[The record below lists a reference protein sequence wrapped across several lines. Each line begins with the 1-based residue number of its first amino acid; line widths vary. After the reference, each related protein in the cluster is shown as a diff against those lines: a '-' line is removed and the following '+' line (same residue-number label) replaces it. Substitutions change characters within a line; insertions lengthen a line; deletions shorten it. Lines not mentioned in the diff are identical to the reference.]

1 MNTIDKVLLEWS
13 LKTDKGYPDLNSKED
28 MDLFESMF
36 GIRLNEEQTST
47 DGVNYDINYSTA
59 SKNVDIEDIVKLL
72 KKETGNQKLLQR
84 VYRTLSS
91 NTSVDKVKSML
102 NKVGI
107 TKDTFSNRNL
117 PAEIIR
123 ILIRGKSNDVQTFL
137 NSINSTNLQSSG
149 NVKTTGLPGFPEEK
163 YQALAGLHGAKN
175 GVAMGKGEVM
185 FPILYNN
192 VELITNGAA
201 GDFKVNEKPG
211 ELKSNDSRLA
221 GDSIRNPLYTPIN
234 AVEKTSWGK
243 SLRGD
248 MVLGRKEGNIDR
260 VVANMNKFI
269 KDTYPKSEIK
279 ATKEDKD
286 PAITMAKAA
295 IDAYIK
301 RKNIFT
307 YILFDHKSGDYRTFT
322 PATGILKAID
332 AGEVKFDIQA
342 SPQLKGFST

>member
-36 GIRLNEEQTST
+36 GIRLNEEQKSTST
-47 DGVNYDINYSTA
+47 TTEEVDIN
-59 SKNVDIEDIVKLL
+59 DIITLL

-91 NTSVDKVKSML
+91 NTAVDEVKHML

-175 GVAMGKGEVM
+175 RVAMGKGEVL
-185 FPILYNN
+185 FPLLYSDVQLN
-192 VELITNGAA
+192 TSGTK
-201 GDFKVNEKPG
+201 GDFVIKGKSG
-211 ELKSNDSRLA
+211 ELKSNKGRLA
-221 GDSIRNPLYTPIN
+221 GDSERNPVYTPYN
-234 AVEKTSWGK
+234 AVAKSTWGK

-248 MVLGRKEGNIDR
+248 IALGREKGNIDK
-260 VVANMNKFI
+260 VVDNMNKFI
-269 KDTYPKSEIK
+269 KDTYPESRVQV
-279 ATKEDKD
+279 TKEDKD
-286 PAITMAKAA
+286 PAKTMAKAA
-295 IDAYIK
+295 IDGYIK
-301 RKNIFT
+301 RNDIGT
-307 YILFDHKSGDYRTFT
+307 YILFDNESGDYRAFT
-322 PATGILKAID
+322 PAEGILKAID
-332 AGEVKFDIQA
+332 AGEVKFDTKA
-342 SPQLKGFST
+342 SPQLTSFST

>member
-1 MNTIDKVLLEWS
+1 MNTVDKVLLEWS
-13 LKTDKGYPDLNSKED
+13 LKTDKGYPDINSKED

-36 GIRLNEEQTST
+36 GFRLNEEQTTT
-47 DGVNYDINYSTA
+47 DGGNYDINYSTT
-59 SKNVDIEDIVKLL
+59 SKNVDIEDIIKLL

-84 VYRTLSS
+84 VYRTLST
-91 NTSVDKVKSML
+91 NTAVDKVKSML

-123 ILIRGKSNDVQTFL
+123 ILIRGENNDVQTFL
-137 NSINSTNLQSSG
+137 NSINSTDLQSSG

-185 FPILYNN
+185 FPILYNDVQLN
-192 VELITNGAA
+192 TSGIA
-201 GDFKVNEKPG
+201 GDFIINNKPG

-221 GDSIRNPLYTPIN
+221 GDSIRTPIYTPVN
-234 AVEKTSWGK
+234 AVAKSSWGK
-243 SLRGD
+243 GLRGD
-248 MVLGRKEGNIDR
+248 MALGREKGNIDK
-260 VVANMNKFI
+260 VVDNMNKFI
-269 KDTYPKSEIK
+269 KDTYPKSTVK
-279 ATKEDKD
+279 VTKEDKD
-286 PAITMAKAA
+286 PVITMAKAA

-301 RKNIFT
+301 RKKIGT
-307 YILFDHKSGDYRTFT
+307 YIIFNHKSGDYRAFT
-322 PATGILKAID
+322 PAEGILGAID

>member
-36 GIRLNEEQTST
+36 GIRLNEEQKSTST
-47 DGVNYDINYSTA
+47 TEEVDIN
-59 SKNVDIEDIVKLL
+59 DIITLL

-91 NTSVDKVKSML
+91 NTAVDEVKHML

-175 GVAMGKGEVM
+175 RVAMGKGEVL
-185 FPILYNN
+185 FPLLYNDVQLN
-192 VELITNGAA
+192 TSETK
-201 GDFKVNEKPG
+201 GDFTIKGQSG
-211 ELKSNDSRLA
+211 ELKANKSRLS
-221 GDSIRNPLYTPIN
+221 GETKGKVYTPYN
-234 AVEKTSWGK
+234 VEAKNSWAK
-243 SLRGD
+243 SLRDD
-248 MVLGRKEGNIDR
+248 MKLGREKGNTDK
-260 VVANMNKFI
+260 VVSNMNNFI
-269 KDTYPKSEIK
+269 EDTYPGSTVL
-279 ATKEDKD
+279 ATKEDTD

-295 IDAYIK
+295 IDGYIK
-301 RKNIFT
+301 RNDIGT
-307 YILFDHKSGDYRTFT
+307 YILFNNESGDYRAFT
-322 PATGILKAID
+322 PAEGILKAID
-332 AGEVKFDIQA
+332 AGEVDMYTVTH
-342 SPQLKGFST
+342 PQLRSFSN